1 MARPDLSSLY
11 TWNTKQVF
19 VYITATYPS
28 ADPSSPPSRS
38 IVWDAILPSR
48 LAPWHQNQ
56 YIHPGP
62 PPEPQGKTVRRS
74 RAVTKGRMY
83 AAPSADG
90 DSPGRLR
97 LKGQKPKYVVTDH
110 TGTLTGRAAGANVT
124 LELGWNAQP
133 WVGALLWRGTLEH
146 FGAAWPMEGGA
157 SEPFAFPEP
166 KAAVKMET
174 VRGAESNRGR
184 PA

>member
-1 MARPDLSSLY
+1 M
-11 TWNTKQVF
+11 
-19 VYITATYPS
+19 
-28 ADPSSPPSRS
+28 
-38 IVWDAILPSR
+38 WDAILPSR

-62 PPEPQGKTVRRS
+62 PPEPQTGKTVRRS

-83 AAPSADG
+83 ADASDASGDG

-110 TGTLTGRAAGANVT
+110 SGTLTGRAAGANVT
-124 LELGWNAQP
+124 LELGYNVQP
-133 WVGALLWRGTLEH
+133 WVGALLWRGTLERLS
-146 FGAAWPMEGGA
+146 AAWPMEGGV

-166 KAAVKMET
+166 KGAVKMET